1 MTLVSISQV
10 HVGLELPAQEFI
22 FTRADL
28 IKYAGASGDFN
39 IIHWNERVAREVGL
53 PSVIAHG
60 MLTMGTAIRVVTDWL
75 GDPGKVIEYS
85 ARFTRPIPVPD
96 TDEGTSIKVSAKVTE
111 LLENDQAVITISAIH
126 NEVTVLAK
134 TVATVQLAP

>member
-10 HVGLELPAQEFI
+10 QVGLELPAQEFI

-28 IKYAGASGDFN
+28 IRYAGASGDFN
-39 IIHWNERVAREVGL
+39 IIHWNERVAQEVGL

-96 TDEGTSIKVSAKVTE
+96 TDEGTSIKVFAKITE
-111 LLENDQAVITISAIH
+111 LRENDQAVITISAIH
-126 NEVTVLAK
+126 NEMTVLAK
-134 TVATVQLAP
+134 TVAIVQLAP

>member
-10 HVGLELPAQEFI
+10 HVGWELPAQEFF

-28 IKYAGASGDFN
+28 IRYAGASGDFN
-39 IIHWNERVAREVGL
+39 IIHWNERVAQEVGL

-60 MLTMGTAIRVVTDWL
+60 MLTMGTVIRVVTDWL

-96 TDEGTSIKVSAKVTE
+96 TDEGTSIKVSAKITE
-111 LLENDQAVITISAIH
+111 FLENDQAVISISAIH

>member
-96 TDEGTSIKVSAKVTE
+96 TDEGTSVKVSAKITE
-111 LLENDQAVITISAIH
+111 LLENDQATVSISAIH
-126 NEVTVLAK
+126 NELTVLAK
-134 TVATVQLAP
+134 TIATVQLAP

>member
-1 MTLVSISQV
+1 MTLVSFSQV
-10 HVGLELPAQEFI
+10 HVGWELPAQEFT

-28 IKYAGASGDFN
+28 IRYAGASGDFN
-39 IIHWNERVAREVGL
+39 IIHWNERVAQAVGL

-60 MLTMGTAIRVVTDWL
+60 MLTMGTVIRVVTDWL
-75 GDPGKVIEYS
+75 GDPGKVVEYS

-96 TDEGTSIKVSAKVTE
+96 TDEGASIKVSAKITG
-111 LLENDQAVITISAIH
+111 LLENNQAVVTISAIH

>member
-1 MTLVSISQV
+1 MTLISSSQV
-10 HVGLELPAQEFI
+10 SVGQELPSQEFV

-39 IIHWNERVAREVGL
+39 VIHWNERVAQEVGL

-60 MLTMGTAIRVVTDWL
+60 MLTMGTVVRVVTDWL
-75 GDPGKVIEYS
+75 GDPGNVIEYS

-96 TDEGTSIKVSAKVTE
+96 TIEGVTITVTATVTE
-111 LLENDQAVITISAIH
+111 LIENHRATISISAIH
-126 NEVTVLAK
+126 NEATVLAK
-134 TVATVQLAP
+134 SVVTVQLAP